1 MIRLGVLGVLL
12 LAAVPA
18 AAQTFVFG
26 LPAEP
31 VQLDPAVATDSASLT
46 VTYQLFEGLVR
57 LRGATTEIEP
67 ALAERW
73 EAAADG
79 TVWTFHLRPGV
90 RFHDGGPLDAAAVVW
105 NFERWSRAAHPQ
117 HADQVKA
124 GQTFEYWE
132 SLFDGFD
139 DQSVLARAEAVGS
152 HTVRLTLRRPHAP
165 LLASLAVAGLG
176 IASPRAVTRAGTG
189 FGKQP
194 VGTGPFRFV
203 EWRAGQEV
211 VLEANPGYWG
221 PKAKVTRVIAR
232 AIKDGARRLAALKAG
247 EIHGMEG
254 LNPDDIAVVRRDPS
268 LALLLRPAS
277 TTGYLAFNYRVR
289 EFQDRRVRQAFAR
302 AIDRTAIVG
311 ALYGGTGL
319 VATQLQPPSFWGAAP
334 GLRDEPHD
342 PGAARDLLRQAGF
355 PGGLATLSWE
365 DGRREPLVLWYM
377 PVARPY
383 FPSPKEVAEAIGTDL
398 ARAGITARLETID
411 WAVYLE
417 RAKFGRL
424 PLYMLGWIADH
435 GDPDGALCYVFCAP
449 GAPGQGFYANREV
462 SDLLRRARRVTAQ
475 AERAGLYR
483 RAAEL
488 LHADVARLYIAHS
501 RTPLAF
507 STRVRG
513 YVPNPTG
520 AESFGTVELR

>member
-1 MIRLGVLGVLL
+1 VIRLAVLGVLL
-12 LAAVPA
+12 AAGPA

-31 VQLDPAVATDSASLT
+31 IQLDPAVVTDSASLT
-46 VTYQLFEGLVR
+46 VTYQIFEGLVR

-73 EAAADG
+73 EVTADG

-90 RFHDGGPLDAAAVVW
+90 PFHDGEPLDAAAVVW
-105 NFERWSRAAHPQ
+105 NLERWSQAGHPQ

-139 DQSVLARAEAVGS
+139 AESVLARAEATGPL
-152 HTVRLTLRRPHAP
+152 TVRLTLRRPHAP

-176 IASPRAVTRAGTG
+176 IASPRAVIRAGTG
-189 FGKQP
+189 FGKRP

-211 VLEANPGYWG
+211 VLEASPAYWG
-221 PKAKVTRVIAR
+221 PKPKVARVIGR

-254 LNPDDIAVVRRDPS
+254 LNPDDVAVVRRDPG

-289 EFQDRRVRQAFAR
+289 EFQDRRIRQAFSR
-302 AIDRTAIVG
+302 AIDRTAIVR

-319 VATQLQPPSFWGAAP
+319 VAGQLQPPSFWGAPA
-334 GLRDEPHD
+334 LRDEPPD
-342 PGAARDLLRQAGF
+342 PAAARELLRQAGF
-355 PGGLATLSWE
+355 PGGLTTLTWE

-383 FPSPKEVAEAIGTDL
+383 FPSPKEIAEAIGADL
-398 ARAGITARLETID
+398 ARAGITARLETVD

-449 GAPGQGFYANREV
+449 GTPGQGFYANREV
-462 SDLLRRARRVTAQ
+462 SDLLRRARRVTVQ
-475 AERAGLYR
+475 GERAGLYR

-488 LHADVARLYIAHS
+488 LHADVARLYVAHS
-501 RTPLAF
+501 QTPLAF

-520 AESFGTVELR
+520 AESFVTVDLQR